1 MSEKT
6 VEVQLLRSPL
16 NWQLST
22 IYQLYQLFLFTK
34 VYRKNWKNLKKL
46 VDGLETNC
54 YIYYVEIDCS
64 ISTRKI
70 ENFWKKWKNF
80 NFYPWQNQNNFLYLI
95 RQNKMPLSRRLA
107 ENWKNGSFWKLLVI
121 NRTYWLQD
129 QSYAPVA
136 QLVAQR
142 TLNPWVEGSSP
153 SWGTTTGCSSVWL
166 ERLIWD
172 QEVVGSNPTS
182 PILFKNSS
190 NLKTID
196 FSLMRRAG
204 NWLQVWLRHRR
215 ALHFI
220 VI

>member
-1 MSEKT
+1 
-6 VEVQLLRSPL
+6 
-16 NWQLST
+16 
-22 IYQLYQLFLFTK
+22 
-34 VYRKNWKNLKKL
+34 
-46 VDGLETNC
+46 
-54 YIYYVEIDCS
+54 
-64 ISTRKI
+64 
-70 ENFWKKWKNF
+70 
-80 NFYPWQNQNNFLYLI
+80 
-95 RQNKMPLSRRLA
+95 MPLSRRLA
-107 ENWKNGSFWKLLVI
+107 ENWKNGGFWKVLVI

-215 ALHFI
+215 ALQWIANCCDLVKNSEWCRLRGRCTENSFLW
-220 VI
+220 VAADGWWVRADCKSVALTGFGGPNPSPPTNGQWLSNDGSWTGR

>member
-1 MSEKT
+1 MSVKT

-153 SWGTTTGCSSVWL
+153 SWGTKSIC
-166 ERLIWD
+166 
-172 QEVVGSNPTS
+172 GSNVVHIKFRTHRP
-182 PILFKNSS
+182 PIPWRK
-190 NLKTID
+190 LK
-196 FSLMRRAG
+196 SRLMMSVGRHAPFDNTNEMDW
-204 NWLQVWLRHRR
+204 NWNNRWTR
-215 ALHFI
+215 
-220 VI
+220 